1 MAYYEAIKNLVSNE
15 YSIIQSNICNV
26 ISRKNKLQNLP
37 YPSLGEYLNICE
49 KVKKMY
55 CNIFFLVYTFLYTQ
69 LTFIMNVYCFC
80 DQETRYT
87 FINVLLETPFN
98 T

>member
-49 KVKKMY
+49 KVKK
-55 CNIFFLVYTFLYTQ
+55 
-69 LTFIMNVYCFC
+69 
-80 DQETRYT
+80 
-87 FINVLLETPFN
+87 NVL
-98 T
+98 